1 MGIPGRQLA
10 KAAVNDANA
19 DGDSDSD
26 SEGNEA

>member
-19 DGDSDSD
+19 DGDSDS
-26 SEGNEA
+26 EGNEA